1 MRPQSK
7 DFLVRLL
14 NVPGPTNFET
24 PVQRVWRKYAEPFAD
39 RIEIDTYGNNTAI
52 VQGSDRL
59 SVMIV
64 GHADEIGLIIRR
76 IDSQGMLWF
85 GPIGGV
91 DATILAGTRVRVLT
105 KKGEVL
111 GVIGFPAIHLTP
123 RGEAPKIPKL
133 GDLSIDI
140 GANTKREAEKL
151 VSVGD
156 PAVFGENFQEM
167 SGGFASHRSFDNR
180 VGCFVVAEVLRELR
194 ANRGKRPAATV
205 YGVSSV
211 QEETGVW
218 GAGLVAHRYMPTVG
232 IAVDVTHDTSTPGIS
247 KTTLPDV
254 TCGKGPVLARGIR
267 NNRMVGDLLEK
278 AARAA
283 KVPYQIEIDEGHT
296 WTDADAISVRQTG
309 IPVATVAIACRYM
322 HTPCEVIHLDDL
334 SRTVALLTRFVQ
346 NLSPKVSFIP
356 R

>member
-7 DFLVRLL
+7 EFLVRLL

-24 PVQRVWRKYAEPFAD
+24 PVQREWRKYTEAFAD
-39 RIEIDTYGNNTAI
+39 RVEIDTYGNNTAI
-52 VQGSDRL
+52 VEGSERL

-64 GHADEIGLIIRR
+64 GHADEIGLIVKR
-76 IDSQGMLWF
+76 IDASGMLWF
-85 GPIGGV
+85 GAIGGIDPAV
-91 DATILAGTRVRVLT
+91 LAGSRVRVLS
-105 KKGEVL
+105 KRGEVP

-123 RGEAPKIPKL
+123 RGDPPKIPKL

-140 GANTKREAEKL
+140 GAKSKREAERL
-151 VSVGD
+151 VAVGD
-156 PAVFGENFQEM
+156 PAIIGEDFREM
-167 SGGFASHRSFDNR
+167 AGGFASHRAFDNR
-180 VGCFVVAEVLRELR
+180 VGCFVVAEVLRELS
-194 ANRGKRPAATV
+194 ANRRKRPAATI

-218 GAGLVAHRYMPTVG
+218 GAGLAAHRYMPTVG

-254 TCGKGPVLARGIR
+254 ICGKGPVLARGIR
-267 NNRMVGDLLEK
+267 TNRIVVELLEQ

-283 KVPYQIEIDEGHT
+283 KIPYQVEIDEGNT

-309 IPVATVAIACRYM
+309 IPVATVSIACRYM

-334 SRTVALLTRFVQ
+334 TGAVAVLTRFVQ
-346 NLSPKVSFIP
+346 NLTSKVSFIP